1 MGECFPI
8 VPVQMGV
15 AFPSLSLSVA
25 LSLKPTHIELK
36 YFRDAVQSIESPHR
50 DKRGASKV
58 ANEVLKKGGE
68 VASDVSGEMRGFD
81 FEGMRF
87 GVKAWRASASD
98 AREHGSPAVPIVLV
112 HGFAQ
117 QASTWDDTARLLAN
131 AGAECFGFE
140 LAGHGAGACS
150 AGGDPAERPDFF
162 DLCFQARAL
171 LAFCRVVA
179 RDAGVAPVLVGYS
192 MGGRVALQAACL
204 AADDLRDGGELNRIS
219 LRSSA
224 AFASRNR
231 ACHLDAAA
239 GDLRD
244 GDQFDRIS
252 LRSFAAFAPCGRTGR
267 LDMAES
273 GQWDTAATPVG
284 DAARISVAAPFS
296 ALVLESAG
304 TGPADDAAREA
315 LRERNFAWA
324 ARVRDE
330 GVSAFMD
337 WWAGLPLFESQRNL
351 ANDQQER
358 LRAGRLAN
366 DAESLALSFERA
378 GAHVMPSKQETVRAL
393 CELSRRGI
401 PVSYLAGELD
411 AKYCKVL
418 ADLQAESQGAVSCR
432 VVPAAGH
439 SIHLEQSEAFNA
451 ILEEVVESCT
461 PKPAAP

>member
-1 MGECFPI
+1 M
-8 VPVQMGV
+8 
-15 AFPSLSLSVA
+15 
-25 LSLKPTHIELK
+25 
-36 YFRDAVQSIESPHR
+36 
-50 DKRGASKV
+50 
-58 ANEVLKKGGE
+58 ANEALKKGGE
-68 VASDVSGEMRGFD
+68 VASEVSGETRGFD

-98 AREHGSPAVPIVLV
+98 AREGDVSAVPIVLA

-117 QASTWDDTARLLAN
+117 QASTWDDAVRLLAG

-150 AGGDPAERPDFF
+150 AGGDPAERSDFF
-162 DLCFQARAL
+162 DLRFQARAL
-171 LAFCRVVA
+171 LAFCRIVA

-204 AADDLRDGGELNRIS
+204 AADDLRDGGDLDRTALRSSAAFAPRGRDRRLDAVAGDLWDGDQFGRIS

-224 AFASRNR
+224 AFAP
-231 ACHLDAAA
+231 C
-239 GDLRD
+239 
-244 GDQFDRIS
+244 DR
-252 LRSFAAFAPCGRTGR
+252 TDR
-267 LDMAES
+267 LDVTGV
-273 GQWDTAATPVG
+273 GQRDTAATSAG
-284 DAARISVAAPFS
+284 DAVRMPAAVPFS

-304 TGPADDAAREA
+304 LGPADDAAREA

-351 ANDQQER
+351 DDDQRER
-358 LRAGRLAN
+358 LRARRLAN

-378 GAHVMPSKQETVRAL
+378 GAHAMPSQGESIRAL
-393 CELSRRGI
+393 CELAAKGI

-411 AKYCKVL
+411 AKYCKV
-418 ADLQAESQGAVSCR
+418 ASTLQAEYRGAVSCR

-439 SIHLEQSEAFNA
+439 NIHLEQSEAFNA
-451 ILEEVVESCT
+451 ILGEVVESCT
-461 PKPAAP
+461 PEPAAP

>member
-1 MGECFPI
+1 MPG
-8 VPVQMGV
+8 QRGA
-15 AFPSLSLSVA
+15 AFPSLSLSS
-25 LSLKPTHIELK
+25 LSLKTCAHQAKI
-36 YFRDAVQSIESPHR
+36 FQRRGAIDRIAASGQ
-50 DKRGASKV
+50 KRGAEGG
-58 ANEVLKKGGE
+58 NEVLKKGGE
-68 VASDVSGEMRGFD
+68 VTSEVLGETRGFD
-81 FEGMRF
+81 YGGMRF

-98 AREHGSPAVPIVLV
+98 AREGGTLSAPIVLV

-117 QASTWDDTARLLAN
+117 QASTWDDAVRLLAG

-204 AADDLRDGGELNRIS
+204 AADDLRDGGDLDRTA

-224 AFASRNR
+224 AFAP
-231 ACHLDAAA
+231 C
-239 GDLRD
+239 
-244 GDQFDRIS
+244 DR
-252 LRSFAAFAPCGRTGR
+252 TDR
-267 LDMAES
+267 LDVTGV
-273 GQWDTAATPVG
+273 GQRDTAATSAG
-284 DAARISVAAPFS
+284 DAVRMPAAVPFS

-304 TGPADDAAREA
+304 LGPADAASREA

-351 ANDQQER
+351 DDDQRER

-366 DAESLALSFERA
+366 DAESLALSFEQA
-378 GAHVMPSKQETVRAL
+378 GAHQMPLRCESIRAL
-393 CELSRRGI
+393 CELSRRGV
-401 PVSYLAGELD
+401 PVSYLAGRLD
-411 AKYCKVL
+411 AKYCEVL
-418 ADLQAESQGAVSCR
+418 ANLRADSQGAVSCR

-439 SIHLEQSEAFNA
+439 NIHLERPEAFGA

>member
-1 MGECFPI
+1 M
-8 VPVQMGV
+8 
-15 AFPSLSLSVA
+15 
-25 LSLKPTHIELK
+25 
-36 YFRDAVQSIESPHR
+36 
-50 DKRGASKV
+50 AS
-58 ANEVLKKGGE
+58 EVLKKGGE
-68 VASDVSGEMRGFD
+68 VASEVWGETRGFG

-98 AREHGSPAVPIVLV
+98 AREVDASAVPIVLV

-117 QASTWDDTARLLAN
+117 QASTWDDAVRLLAN

-204 AADDLRDGGELNRIS
+204 AADDLRDGGDLDRTALRSSAAFAPRGRDRRLDAVAGDLWDGDQFGRIS

-224 AFASRNR
+224 AFAP
-231 ACHLDAAA
+231 C
-239 GDLRD
+239 
-244 GDQFDRIS
+244 DR
-252 LRSFAAFAPCGRTGR
+252 TDR
-267 LDMAES
+267 LDVTGV
-273 GQWDTAATPVG
+273 GQRDTAATSAG
-284 DAARISVAAPFS
+284 DAVRMPAAVPFS

-304 TGPADDAAREA
+304 LGPADDAAREA

-337 WWAGLPLFESQRNL
+337 WWASLPLFESQRNL
-351 ANDQQER
+351 TNDQRER

-366 DAESLALSFERA
+366 DTESLALSFERA
-378 GAHVMPSKQETVRAL
+378 GAHAMSSQGESIRTL
-393 CELSRRGI
+393 CELAAKGI

-418 ADLQAESQGAVSCR
+418 ADLRADSHDAVSCR
-432 VVPAAGH
+432 AVPCAGH
-439 SIHLEQSEAFNA
+439 NIHLEQPEVFAS
-451 ILEEVVESCT
+451 ILKEVVESCT
-461 PKPAAP
+461 PKPATP

>member
-1 MGECFPI
+1 M
-8 VPVQMGV
+8 
-15 AFPSLSLSVA
+15 
-25 LSLKPTHIELK
+25 
-36 YFRDAVQSIESPHR
+36 
-50 DKRGASKV
+50 

-68 VASDVSGEMRGFD
+68 VASEVSGEMRGFD
-81 FEGMRF
+81 FEGTRF

-98 AREHGSPAVPIVLV
+98 AREGGASAVPIVLV

-117 QASTWDDTARLLAN
+117 QASTWDDAARLLAG

-140 LAGHGAGACS
+140 LAGHGVGACS
-150 AGGDPAERPDFF
+150 AGGDPTERPDFF

-171 LAFCRVVA
+171 LAFCGTVA

-192 MGGRVALQAACL
+192 MGGRVVLQAACL
-204 AADDLRDGGELNRIS
+204 AADDLQDGGPKDGGQLDRTA

-224 AFASRNR
+224 AFAPRNR

-244 GDQFDRIS
+244 GGQFNRIS
-252 LRSFAAFAPCGRTGR
+252 LRSSAAFAPCGRTGR

-273 GQWDTAATPVG
+273 GQRDTAATPVG
-284 DAARISVAAPFS
+284 DAARMSAAAPFS

-324 ARVRDE
+324 ARVRGE
-330 GVSAFMD
+330 GVPAFMD
-337 WWAGLPLFESQRNL
+337 WWAGLPLFESQQHL
-351 ANDQQER
+351 PADQQKR
-358 LRAGRLAN
+358 LRVGRLAN

-378 GAHVMPSKQETVRAL
+378 GAHVMPPKQETIRSL
-393 CELSRRGI
+393 CELAARGI

-411 AKYCKVL
+411 AKYCKV
-418 ADLQAESQGAVSCR
+418 ASTLQAESQGAISCR
-432 VVPAAGH
+432 IVPAAGH
-439 SIHLEQSEAFNA
+439 NIHLEQPEAFNA

>member
-1 MGECFPI
+1 M
-8 VPVQMGV
+8 
-15 AFPSLSLSVA
+15 
-25 LSLKPTHIELK
+25 
-36 YFRDAVQSIESPHR
+36 
-50 DKRGASKV
+50 
-58 ANEVLKKGGE
+58 ANEALKKGGE
-68 VASDVSGEMRGFD
+68 VASEVSGETRGFD

-87 GVKAWRASASD
+87 GVKAWRASVSS
-98 AREHGSPAVPIVLV
+98 AREGGTLSAPIVLV

-117 QASTWDDTARLLAN
+117 QASTWDDAVRLLAG

-204 AADDLRDGGELNRIS
+204 AADDLRDGGDLDRTA

-224 AFASRNR
+224 AFAPR
-231 ACHLDAAA
+231 
-239 GDLRD
+239 
-244 GDQFDRIS
+244 
-252 LRSFAAFAPCGRTGR
+252 GRTDR
-267 LDMAES
+267 LDVTGV
-273 GQWDTAATPVG
+273 GQRDTAATSAG
-284 DAARISVAAPFS
+284 DAVRMPAAVPFS

-304 TGPADDAAREA
+304 LGPADDAAREA

-351 ANDQQER
+351 DDDQRER

-378 GAHVMPSKQETVRAL
+378 GAHAMPSQGESIRAL
-393 CELSRRGI
+393 CELAAKGI

-411 AKYCKVL
+411 AKYCKV
-418 ADLQAESQGAVSCR
+418 ASTLQAEYQGAVSCR

-439 SIHLEQSEAFNA
+439 NIHLEQSEAFNA
-451 ILEEVVESCT
+451 ILGEVVESCT

>member
-8 VPVQMGV
+8 VPGQMGV

-36 YFRDAVQSIESPHR
+36 YFRDAVQSIESSHR

-68 VASDVSGEMRGFD
+68 VASEVLGETRSFD

-98 AREHGSPAVPIVLV
+98 ARAHGTSTVPIVLV

-117 QASTWDDTARLLAN
+117 QASTWDDTARLFAD
-131 AGAECFGFE
+131 AGARCFGFE

-150 AGGDPAERPDFF
+150 AGGDPAERPGFF

-204 AADDLRDGGELNRIS
+204 AADDLRSGGELDRTA

-224 AFASRNR
+224 AFAPRGR
-231 ACHLDAAA
+231 DRRLDAIAA
-239 GDLRD
+239 L
-244 GDQFDRIS
+244 I
-252 LRSFAAFAPCGRTGR
+252 
-267 LDMAES
+267 
-273 GQWDTAATPVG
+273 
-284 DAARISVAAPFS
+284 
-296 ALVLESAG
+296 LESAG
-304 TGPADDAAREA
+304 LGPVDDAAREA

-378 GAHVMPSKQETVRAL
+378 GAHVMPPKQETIRAL
-393 CELSRRGI
+393 CELAAQGI

-418 ADLQAESQGAVSCR
+418 ADLQAESQGAISCR

-439 SIHLEQSEAFNA
+439 NIHLEQPEAFGA

-461 PKPAAP
+461 PEPAAP

>member
-1 MGECFPI
+1 M
-8 VPVQMGV
+8 
-15 AFPSLSLSVA
+15 
-25 LSLKPTHIELK
+25 
-36 YFRDAVQSIESPHR
+36 QSIESSHR

-68 VASDVSGEMRGFD
+68 VASEVSGETRGFD

-98 AREHGSPAVPIVLV
+98 ARAHGASTVPIVLV

-117 QASTWDDTARLLAN
+117 QASTWDDTARLLAD
-131 AGAECFGFE
+131 AGARCFGFE
-140 LAGHGAGACS
+140 LAGHGARACS

-204 AADDLRDGGELNRIS
+204 AADDLRGGGELNCIS

-224 AFASRNR
+224 AIASSNR
-231 ACHLDAAA
+231 ACRLDAAA

-244 GDQFDRIS
+244 GEFGRAALGS
-252 LRSFAAFAPCGRTGR
+252 SAAFAPCGRTGR
-267 LDMAES
+267 LDVA
-273 GQWDTAATPVG
+273 GADLRDTATTLAG
-284 DAARISVAAPFS
+284 DAAWVPAAAPFS

-324 ARVRDE
+324 ARVRGE

-351 ANDQQER
+351 ANDQRKR

-378 GAHVMPSKQETVRAL
+378 GAHAMPSQGESIRAL
-393 CELSRRGI
+393 CELAARGI

-411 AKYCKVL
+411 AKYCKV
-418 ADLQAESQGAVSCR
+418 ASTLQAESQGAVSCR

-439 SIHLEQSEAFNA
+439 NIHLEQPRAFGA

>member
-1 MGECFPI
+1 M
-8 VPVQMGV
+8 
-15 AFPSLSLSVA
+15 
-25 LSLKPTHIELK
+25 
-36 YFRDAVQSIESPHR
+36 
-50 DKRGASKV
+50 
-58 ANEVLKKGGE
+58 ANEALKKGGE
-68 VASDVSGEMRGFD
+68 VASEVWGETRGFD
-81 FEGMRF
+81 YGGMRF
-87 GVKAWRASASD
+87 GVKAWRASAPD
-98 AREHGSPAVPIVLV
+98 AREGGTLSAPIVLV

-117 QASTWDDTARLLAN
+117 QASTWDDAVRLLAG

-204 AADDLRDGGELNRIS
+204 AADDLRDGGDLDRTALRSSAAFAPRGRDRRLDAVAGDLWDGDQFGRIS

-224 AFASRNR
+224 AFAP
-231 ACHLDAAA
+231 C
-239 GDLRD
+239 
-244 GDQFDRIS
+244 DR
-252 LRSFAAFAPCGRTGR
+252 TDR
-267 LDMAES
+267 LDVTGV
-273 GQWDTAATPVG
+273 GQRDTAATSAG
-284 DAARISVAAPFS
+284 DAVRMPAAVPFS

-304 TGPADDAAREA
+304 LGPADDAAREA

-324 ARVRDE
+324 ARVRGE
-330 GVSAFMD
+330 GVSAFMS

-351 ANDQQER
+351 DDDQRER

-366 DAESLALSFERA
+366 DTESLALSFERA
-378 GAHVMPSKQETVRAL
+378 GAHAMSSQGESIRTL
-393 CELSRRGI
+393 CELAAKGI

-418 ADLQAESQGAVSCR
+418 ADLRTDSHDAVSCWA
-432 VVPAAGH
+432 VPRAGH
-439 SIHLEQSEAFNA
+439 NIHFEQPEAFGA

-461 PKPAAP
+461 PEPAAP

>member
-1 MGECFPI
+1 M
-8 VPVQMGV
+8 
-15 AFPSLSLSVA
+15 
-25 LSLKPTHIELK
+25 
-36 YFRDAVQSIESPHR
+36 QSIESSHR

-68 VASDVSGEMRGFD
+68 VASEVSGETRGFD
-81 FEGMRF
+81 FEGVRF

-98 AREHGSPAVPIVLV
+98 ARAHGASTVPIVLV

-117 QASTWDDTARLLAN
+117 QASTWDDAARLLAN
-131 AGAECFGFE
+131 AGVECFGFE

-171 LAFCRVVA
+171 LAFCRIVA

-204 AADDLRDGGELNRIS
+204 V
-219 LRSSA
+219 
-224 AFASRNR
+224 
-231 ACHLDAAA
+231 A
-239 GDLRD
+239 GDLR
-244 GDQFDRIS
+244 GGGELDRTA
-252 LRSFAAFAPCGRTGR
+252 LRSSAAFAPCGRTGR

-273 GQWDTAATPVG
+273 GQRDTAATPVG
-284 DAARISVAAPFS
+284 DAARMSAAAPFS

-337 WWAGLPLFESQRNL
+337 WWAGLPLFESQQHL
-351 ANDQQER
+351 PADQQKR
-358 LRAGRLAN
+358 LRVGRLAN
-366 DAESLALSFERA
+366 DAELLALSFERA
-378 GAHVMPSKQETVRAL
+378 GAHVMPPKQETIRAL
-393 CELSRRGI
+393 CELAARGI

-411 AKYCKVL
+411 AKYCKV
-418 ADLQAESQGAVSCR
+418 ASTLQSESRGAISCR
-432 VVPAAGH
+432 IVPAAGH
-439 SIHLEQSEAFNA
+439 NIHLEQPGTFGA

>member
-1 MGECFPI
+1 M
-8 VPVQMGV
+8 
-15 AFPSLSLSVA
+15 
-25 LSLKPTHIELK
+25 
-36 YFRDAVQSIESPHR
+36 
-50 DKRGASKV
+50 AS
-58 ANEVLKKGGE
+58 EVLKKGGE
-68 VASDVSGEMRGFD
+68 VASEVSGETRGFD

-87 GVKAWRASASD
+87 GVKAWRASASG
-98 AREHGSPAVPIVLV
+98 AREGGSPAVPIVLV

-117 QASTWDDTARLLAN
+117 QASTWDDTARLLAD

-140 LAGHGAGACS
+140 LAGHGVGACS
-150 AGGDPAERPDFF
+150 AGDCPAGRSGFF
-162 DLCFQARAL
+162 DLRFQARAL

-204 AADDLRDGGELNRIS
+204 AADDLRGGEFGRAALG
-219 LRSSA
+219 SSA
-224 AFASRNR
+224 AIASRNR
-231 ACHLDAAA
+231 ACRLDAAA

-244 GDQFDRIS
+244 GGQIDRIS
-252 LRSFAAFAPCGRTGR
+252 LRSSAAFAPCGRTGR
-267 LDMAES
+267 LDVAGA
-273 GQWDTAATPVG
+273 GQRDTAATLAG
-284 DAARISVAAPFS
+284 DAVRMSAAAPFS

-315 LRERNFAWA
+315 LRERNLAWA

-330 GVSAFMD
+330 GVSAFMG
-337 WWAGLPLFESQRNL
+337 WWAGLPLFESQQHL
-351 ANDQQER
+351 SADQQKR
-358 LRAGRLAN
+358 LRVGRLAN
-366 DAESLALSFERA
+366 DAESLAISFERA

-411 AKYCKVL
+411 AKYCKV
-418 ADLQAESQGAVSCR
+418 ASTLQAESQGAVSCR

-439 SIHLEQSEAFNA
+439 NIHLEQSEAFNA

-461 PKPAAP
+461 PEPAAP

>member
-1 MGECFPI
+1 M
-8 VPVQMGV
+8 
-15 AFPSLSLSVA
+15 
-25 LSLKPTHIELK
+25 
-36 YFRDAVQSIESPHR
+36 QSIESSHR
-50 DKRGASKV
+50 DERGTAKV
-58 ANEVLKKGGE
+58 ANEALKKGGE
-68 VASDVSGEMRGFD
+68 VASEVSGETRGFD

-87 GVKAWRASASD
+87 GVKAWRASVSS
-98 AREHGSPAVPIVLV
+98 AREGGTLSAPIVLV

-117 QASTWDDTARLLAN
+117 QASTWDDAVRLLAG

-204 AADDLRDGGELNRIS
+204 AADDLRDGGDLDRTA

-224 AFASRNR
+224 AFAPR
-231 ACHLDAAA
+231 
-239 GDLRD
+239 
-244 GDQFDRIS
+244 
-252 LRSFAAFAPCGRTGR
+252 GRTDR
-267 LDMAES
+267 LDVTGV
-273 GQWDTAATPVG
+273 GQRDTAATSAG
-284 DAARISVAAPFS
+284 DAVRMPAAVPFS

-304 TGPADDAAREA
+304 LGPADDAAREA

-351 ANDQQER
+351 DDDQRER

-378 GAHVMPSKQETVRAL
+378 GAHAMPSQGESIRAL
-393 CELSRRGI
+393 CELAAKGI

-411 AKYCKVL
+411 AKYCKV
-418 ADLQAESQGAVSCR
+418 ASTLQAEYQGAVSCR

-439 SIHLEQSEAFNA
+439 NIHLEQSEAFNA
-451 ILEEVVESCT
+451 ILGEVVESCT

>member
-1 MGECFPI
+1 M
-8 VPVQMGV
+8 
-15 AFPSLSLSVA
+15 
-25 LSLKPTHIELK
+25 
-36 YFRDAVQSIESPHR
+36 
-50 DKRGASKV
+50 AS
-58 ANEVLKKGGE
+58 EVLKKGGE
-68 VASDVSGEMRGFD
+68 VTSEVWGETRGFD

-87 GVKAWRASASD
+87 GVKAWCASAPD
-98 AREHGSPAVPIVLV
+98 ARKGGALSVPIVLV

-117 QASTWDDTARLLAN
+117 QASTWDKVALSLSRT
-131 AGAECFGFE
+131 GVECFAFE

-192 MGGRVALQAACL
+192 MGGRVALQTACL

-224 AFASRNR
+224 AFAPCDR
-231 ACHLDAAA
+231 A
-239 GDLRD
+239 R
-244 GDQFDRIS
+244 
-252 LRSFAAFAPCGRTGR
+252 R
-267 LDMAES
+267 LDVA
-273 GQWDTAATPVG
+273 GACQRDVTAN
-284 DAARISVAAPFS
+284 AARMSAAVPFS

-304 TGPADDAAREA
+304 LGPADAASREA

-324 ARVRDE
+324 ARVRGE
-330 GVSAFMD
+330 GVPAFMD
-337 WWAGLPLFESQRNL
+337 WWAGLPLFESQQYL
-351 ANDQQER
+351 SADQRER

-378 GAHVMPSKQETVRAL
+378 GAHAMSSQGESIRTL
-393 CELSRRGI
+393 CELAAKGI

-418 ADLQAESQGAVSCR
+418 ADLRADSHDAVSCQA
-432 VVPAAGH
+432 VPCAGH
-439 SIHLEQSEAFNA
+439 NIHLERPEAFGA

>member
-1 MGECFPI
+1 M
-8 VPVQMGV
+8 
-15 AFPSLSLSVA
+15 
-25 LSLKPTHIELK
+25 
-36 YFRDAVQSIESPHR
+36 QSIESSHR

-68 VASDVSGEMRGFD
+68 VASEVLGETRSFD

-98 AREHGSPAVPIVLV
+98 ARAHGASTVPIVLV

-117 QASTWDDTARLLAN
+117 QASTWDDTARLLAD
-131 AGAECFGFE
+131 AGVRCFGFE

-204 AADDLRDGGELNRIS
+204 AADDLRDGELGRAA
-219 LRSSA
+219 LGSSA

-231 ACHLDAAA
+231 ACRLDAVA
-239 GDLRD
+239 GDLWG
-244 GDQFDRIS
+244 GDQFGRIS
-252 LRSFAAFAPCGRTGR
+252 LRSSAAFAPCDRARR
-267 LDMAES
+267 LD
-273 GQWDTAATPVG
+273 
-284 DAARISVAAPFS
+284 VAADGSRGSGDLDRTALRSS
-296 ALVLESAG
+296 AAFAPRGRARRLDAIAALILESAG
-304 TGPADDAAREA
+304 LGPVDDAAREA

-324 ARVRDE
+324 ARVRGE

-351 ANDQQER
+351 TNEQRER

-366 DAESLALSFERA
+366 DTESLALSFERA
-378 GAHVMPSKQETVRAL
+378 GAHVMPSQGESIRAL
-393 CELSRRGI
+393 CELAAKGI

-411 AKYCKVL
+411 AKYCKV
-418 ADLQAESQGAVSCR
+418 ASTLQSESQGAISCC

-439 SIHLEQSEAFNA
+439 SIHLERPEAFGA